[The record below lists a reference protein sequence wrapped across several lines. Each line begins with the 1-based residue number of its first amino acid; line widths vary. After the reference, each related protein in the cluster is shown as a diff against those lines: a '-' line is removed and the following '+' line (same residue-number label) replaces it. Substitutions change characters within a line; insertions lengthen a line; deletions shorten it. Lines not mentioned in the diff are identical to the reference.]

1 MTKPELSCLEP
12 VSFFALLRSRKFLP
26 LFITQALGAI
36 NDNLFKNALVVLAL
50 YRLAHL
56 GPVLVAL
63 AGGVFLLPYAIFSAV
78 AGQLADAR
86 EKSRLIRAVKIWELG
101 LMLLA
106 CIGFFTENFPVLM
119 AVLFGLGVQAT
130 FFSPLKYG
138 ILPDFFTGDALVAGN
153 GLIEAGTFVGI
164 LLGTVAGGVLV
175 LLPHG
180 ALAASLAVLAVAVA
194 GILAAWA
201 IPQTPVAQPG
211 LRPGWNLVSGSVSLL
226 RLAAEART
234 VWFAVL
240 GISWFWA
247 MGTIVLAVFPTLARD
262 VLHGSGSVVTLMLGV
277 FAVGVGIGA
286 LGVAGLVRDKAL
298 LHYVVACGFGVS
310 LFTAGFALLAAHA
323 PVLPNIPAMLGS
335 GFGWALLADLLALAI
350 CGGGFSV
357 PLYVLL
363 QECAAPSHRAR
374 MVGANNIMNAL
385 ASVAGAGFV
394 AGLYTGGLG
403 APRILLLAA
412 AANAGVTCWIL
423 SKIRGD
429 AKSQRDKLQ
438 PSSKQ

>member
-1 MTKPELSCLEP
+1 MVDRCPEP
-12 VSFFALLRSRKFLP
+12 VSMPALLRSRKFLP
-26 LFITQALGAI
+26 LFITQLLGAI

-63 AGGVFLLPYAIFSAV
+63 AGGLFLLPYAIFSAM

-86 EKSRLIRAVKIWELG
+86 EKSWLIRAVKFWELG

-106 CIGFFTENFPVLM
+106 TYGFCTENLPVLM

-164 LLGTVAGGVLV
+164 LLGTVAGGLLV

-180 ALAASLAVLAVAVA
+180 KVAASLAVLLVAIT
-194 GILAAWA
+194 GILSAWA
-201 IPQTPVAQPG
+201 IPPTQVAQPG
-211 LRPGWNLVSGSVSLL
+211 LRPEWNVMSSSVSLL
-226 RLAAEART
+226 RLAAEAKT

-247 MGTIVLAVFPTLARD
+247 MGTIVLAEFPTLARD
-262 VLHGSGSVVTLMLGV
+262 VLHGSGAVVTLMLGV

-286 LGVAGLVRDKAL
+286 LGVARLVRDKAL

-310 LFTAGFALLAAHA
+310 VFTAGFSFLAAYA
-323 PVLPNIPAMLGS
+323 PVLPNIPAVLAS
-335 GFGWALLADLLALAI
+335 GLGWALLVDLLGLAI

-363 QECAAPSHRAR
+363 QQCAAPSHRSR
-374 MVGANNIMNAL
+374 MIGANNVMNAL
-385 ASVAGAGFV
+385 ASVVGAGGT
-394 AGLYTGGLG
+394 AGLYAGGLG
-403 APRILLLAA
+403 APKILLLSAM
-412 AANAGVTCWIL
+412 ANAAVTIWVL
-423 SKIRGD
+423 GKIRRRADGEGK
-429 AKSQRDKLQ
+429 AMESFPKR
-438 PSSKQ
+438 

>member
-1 MTKPELSCLEP
+1 MADPKR
-12 VSFFALLRSRKFLP
+12 VSALALLRSREFLP

-63 AGGVFLLPYAIFSAV
+63 AGGIFLLPYAIFSAT

-86 EKSRLIRAVKIWELG
+86 EKSRLIRFVKIWELG

-106 CIGFFTENFPVLM
+106 SIGLCTENFTVLM

-138 ILPDFFTGDALVAGN
+138 ILPDFFAGDALVAGN

-164 LLGTVAGGVLV
+164 LLGTVAGGLLV

-180 ALAASLAVLAVAVA
+180 EVVASLAVLLVALA

-211 LRPGWNLVSGSVSLL
+211 LRPGWNFVSNSVALL
-226 RLAAEART
+226 RLAAGAKT

-247 MGTIVLAVFPTLARD
+247 MGTIVLAEFPTLARD
-262 VLHGSGSVVTLMLGV
+262 VLHGSGTVVTLMLGV

-286 LGVAGLVRDKAL
+286 LGVARLVRDQAL
-298 LHYVVACGFGVS
+298 LQYVVACGFGVS
-310 LFTAGFALLAAHA
+310 LFTAGFSLLAAYA
-323 PVLPNIPAMLGS
+323 PVLPDIPAVLSS
-335 GFGWALLADLLALAI
+335 GLGWALLMDLLALAI

-363 QECAAPSHRAR
+363 QERAAPSHRAR

-385 ASVAGAGFV
+385 ASVAGAGLT
-394 AGLYTGGLG
+394 AGLYAGGLG
-403 APRILLLAA
+403 APKILLFSAV
-412 AANAGVTCWIL
+412 ANAGVTFWVL
-423 SKIRGD
+423 GKIRGG
-429 AKSQRDKLQ
+429 ASNAQETME
-438 PSSKQ
+438 PTSKR

>member
-1 MTKPELSCLEP
+1 LSEP
-12 VSFFALLRSRKFLP
+12 ISAVSLLRHKKFLP
-26 LFITQALGAI
+26 LFVTQALGAI

-63 AGGVFLLPYAIFSAV
+63 AGGIFLLPYAVFSAT

-86 EKSRLIRAVKIWELG
+86 EKSRLILLVKFWELG

-106 CIGFFTENFPVLM
+106 SLGFLTGNFAVLM

-138 ILPDFFTGDALVAGN
+138 ILPDFFAGDALVAGN

-164 LLGTVAGGVLV
+164 LLGTVAGGLLV
-175 LLPHG
+175 VLPHG
-180 ALAASLAVLAVAVA
+180 AIAASVACLAVAVA

-201 IPQTPVAQPG
+201 IPQTQVAQPG
-211 LRPGWNLVSGSVSLL
+211 LRPGWNILSSSVSLL
-226 RLAAEART
+226 RLAASGPKI
-234 VWFAVL
+234 WFAVL

-247 MGTIVLAVFPTLARD
+247 MGTIVLAEFPTLARD
-262 VLHGSGSVVTLMLGV
+262 VLHGSGTVVTLMLGV
-277 FAVGVGIGA
+277 FAVGVGIGS
-286 LGVAGLVRDKAL
+286 LGVARLVRAAAL

-310 LFTAGFALLAAHA
+310 LFTAGFALLAAYA
-323 PVLPNIPAMLGS
+323 PVLANVPAVLSSGLGW
-335 GFGWALLADLLALAI
+335 GLLADLLALAI

-363 QECAAPSHRAR
+363 QECAAPSQRAR

-385 ASVAGAGFV
+385 ASVAGAGLT
-394 AGLYTGGLG
+394 AGLYAGGLG

-412 AANAGVTCWIL
+412 VANAGVTLWVL
-423 SKIRGD
+423 GKIRGG
-429 AKSQRDKLQ
+429 K
-438 PSSKQ
+438 

>member
-1 MTKPELSCLEP
+1 MAS
-12 VSFFALLRSRKFLP
+12 LLRSKNFLP
-26 LFITQALGAI
+26 LFVTQALGAI

-63 AGGVFLLPYAIFSAV
+63 AGGVFLLPYAVFSAT
-78 AGQLADAR
+78 AGQLADAH
-86 EKSRLIRAVKIWELG
+86 EKSRLIRLVKLWELG

-106 CIGFFTENFPVLM
+106 SLGFLTENFAVLM

-138 ILPDFFTGDALVAGN
+138 ILPDFFAGDALVAGN

-164 LLGTVAGGVLV
+164 LLGTVAGGLLV
-175 LLPHG
+175 VLPHG
-180 ALAASLAVLAVAVA
+180 NIAASIACLAVALA
-194 GILAAWA
+194 GIVWSWA
-201 IPQTPVAQPG
+201 IPKTPVAQPG
-211 LRPGWNLVSGSVSLL
+211 LRAGRNVLAESAALL
-226 RLAAEART
+226 RLAAQTRA

-247 MGTIVLAVFPTLARD
+247 MGTIVLAEFPTLARD
-262 VLHGSGSVVTLMLGV
+262 VLHGSGAVVTLMLGV
-277 FAVGVGIGA
+277 FAVGVGIGS
-286 LGVAGLVRDKAL
+286 LGVARLVRDAAL

-310 LFTAGFALLAAHA
+310 VFTAGFARLAAHA
-323 PVLPNIPAMLGS
+323 PAMADIAAVLSHGL
-335 GFGWALLADLLALAI
+335 GWALLADLLALAI

-363 QECAAPSHRAR
+363 QLHAAPSHRAR

-385 ASVAGAGFV
+385 ASVAGAGLT
-394 AGLYTGGLG
+394 AGLYAGGLG
-403 APRILLLAA
+403 APNILLLAA
-412 AANAGVTCWIL
+412 VANAGVTLWL
-423 SKIRGD
+423 LRKIRRGV
-429 AKSQRDKLQ
+429 AG
-438 PSSKQ
+438 